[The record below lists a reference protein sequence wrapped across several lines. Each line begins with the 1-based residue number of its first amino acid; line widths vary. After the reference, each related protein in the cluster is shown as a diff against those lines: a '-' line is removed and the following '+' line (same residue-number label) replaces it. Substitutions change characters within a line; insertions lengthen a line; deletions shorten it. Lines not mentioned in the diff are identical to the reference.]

1 MQAMHWGV
9 FASVLIVTACGSP
22 SPRAQLWDLKV
33 TNGRI
38 VEESDYPQVVNLY
51 RRVYANGQL
60 QGGSTC
66 TGTWIGPNTILTAAH
81 CTGDGPSDADGLVQN
96 IESMVFA
103 ITDHT
108 SSPKKTQLI
117 TPVLSAYRNRQWET
131 KKGYNRYDLA
141 ILTTAEAKEGE
152 RPRATMSLSK
162 VQAAAGDA
170 VEILGFG
177 FYDMS
182 TFGKKG
188 DDHLRIGRNRLA
200 SVKDGFLNIRGEIKD
215 QANGA
220 TGESASAGSGDS
232 GGPILRAGQQI
243 GVASGGGS
251 SGIFNQGEASY
262 VDLNSPES
270 RAFLARFG
278 Y

>member
-9 FASVLIVTACGSP
+9 FASVLFVTACGSP
-22 SPRAQLWDLKV
+22 SPRAELWDLKV

-108 SSPKKTQLI
+108 SIPKKTQLI
-117 TPVLSAYRNRQWET
+117 TPVLSAYRN
-131 KKGYNRYDLA
+131 
-141 ILTTAEAKEGE
+141 
-152 RPRATMSLSK
+152 PRAMMSLSK